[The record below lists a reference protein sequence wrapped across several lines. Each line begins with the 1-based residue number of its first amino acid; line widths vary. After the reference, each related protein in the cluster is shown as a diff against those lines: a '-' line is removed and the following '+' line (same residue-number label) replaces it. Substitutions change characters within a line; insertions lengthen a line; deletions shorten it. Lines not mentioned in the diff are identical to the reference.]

1 MPTSEQIKDIFYTRY
16 SSELLDLLTDLKE
29 RDLLKREDSGNL
41 SYEFVEFIL
50 YNIDIL
56 KSLKL

>member
-16 SSELLDLLTDLKE
+16 SSELLDLLRDLKE